1 MTDGSLVVVVEVE
14 EQAQGVEKLVV
25 QHQVIQRR
33 PARLKIGPAPS
44 GQPHSEPSIMASSRS
59 DSFIVGQPLVA
70 PGWR

>member
-1 MTDGSLVVVVEVE
+1 MTEGSLVVVVEVE

-44 GQPHSEPSIMASSRS
+44 SQPHSEPSIMASARS

>member
-1 MTDGSLVVVVEVE
+1 MTEGSLVVVVEVE

-44 GQPHSEPSIMASSRS
+44 SQPHSEPSIMASARS

-70 PGWR
+70 PG

>member
-14 EQAQGVEKLVV
+14 EQAQGVEEFVV

-33 PARLKIGPAPS
+33 PARLKIGPVPS
-44 GQPHSEPSIMASSRS
+44 GQPRSEPSIMASSRS

-70 PGWR
+70 LGWR